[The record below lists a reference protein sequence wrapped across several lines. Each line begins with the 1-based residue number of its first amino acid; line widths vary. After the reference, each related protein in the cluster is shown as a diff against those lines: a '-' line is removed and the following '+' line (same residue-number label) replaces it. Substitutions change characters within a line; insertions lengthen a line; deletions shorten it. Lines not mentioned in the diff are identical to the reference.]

1 MSRMLVTG
9 GIGINVRGFPH
20 RILKYAYHKILKI
33 PITKFIKFFDKKD
46 QVIIGK
52 PYLTF
57 CVPVDLIKYK
67 VESPLRPPLNRNFL
81 GYKIRA
87 VGIIDGGDWD
97 LHLVKFSDEPIYS
110 CLKERF
116 IEGKE
121 WEDTPYYEFTEE
133 FNEGKEV
140 LNCKTWEEYKEKRL
154 KFFDELYQ
162 DMKINGYKRQN
173 NPEDEVQVA
182 VSRDGQVLFI
192 DGHHRLSIAKI
203 LKIKEIPVIV
213 NVWHKQ
219 YIESVKIIKKN
230 KNVNAHEAF
239 DSIGIVNGNA
249 AKPG

>member
-1 MSRMLVTG
+1 MSRWLVTDS
-9 GIGINVRGFPH
+9 IGNNIRGLPH

-33 PITKFIKFFDKKD
+33 PITNFIKLINN
-46 QVIIGK
+46 QMVIGK
-52 PYLTF
+52 PYVAF
-57 CVPVDLIKYK
+57 CIPVDLIKYK

-81 GYKIRA
+81 GYKIRV

-97 LHLVKFSDEPIYS
+97 LQIVKFSDEPIFI

-140 LNCKTWEEYKEKRL
+140 LNCKTWEEYKGKRL

-162 DMKINGYKRQN
+162 DMKNNGYKRQN

-182 VSRDGQVLFI
+182 VSRDGQILFI

-219 YIESVKIIKKN
+219 FIDKLKITYKY
-230 KNVNAHEAF
+230 KNVNSREAF
-239 DSIGIVNGNA
+239 DSISTVDRNT
-249 AKPG
+249 AKFR